1 MEYVRILTCLKVIR
15 YTFSSIA
22 VAQRDYQE
30 DSMMVEE
37 VIRRIVV
44 TVLNRESKKTSLV
57 AESLVPIPELLKYLK
72 IRYGQINKKETNA
85 FGGL

>member
-1 MEYVRILTCLKVIR
+1 MEYVRILTYLKVIR

-22 VAQRDYQE
+22 VTQRDYQE

-37 VIRRIVV
+37 AIRRIVV

-57 AESLVPIPELLKYLK
+57 AESLVPISERLKYLK
-72 IRYGQINKKETNA
+72 IRNGQINKKETNA